1 MTQEEALRVLEEHRG
16 QIDDVDRR
24 ILLLLNERTM
34 VVEQIGRVKQEMSMP
49 VYEPKREDEVYQNI
63 ATHNPGPLPSDAVK
77 RIFERI
83 IDEMRT
89 VQRLKMLKRRQAEAE
104 AAEAEENQE

>member
-1 MTQEEALRVLEEHRG
+1 MTHEQALRLLDEHRG

-63 ATHNPGPLPSDAVK
+63 ATHNPGPLPNDAVK

-89 VQRLKMLKRRQAEAE
+89 VQRLKMLLKKQAEAE
-104 AAEAEENQE
+104 AEEDQE

>member
-1 MTQEEALRVLEEHRG
+1 MTHDEALRILEEYRD

-24 ILLLLNERTM
+24 ILALLNERTL

-49 VYEPKREDEVYQNI
+49 VYEPKREDEVFQNI
-63 ATHNPGPLPSDAVK
+63 ATHNPGPLPGDAAK
-77 RIFERI
+77 RVFERI

-89 VQRLKMLKRRQAEAE
+89 VQRLKMLRRQAAE
-104 AAEAEENQE
+104 SEAEENQE